1 MQDLYEADVRRV
13 APLGCAPRVMC
24 EGMRA
29 LNSKGRSSCADDA
42 NELIVGNKP
51 CRV

>member
-1 MQDLYEADVRRV
+1 MQDLYEADVRR
-13 APLGCAPRVMC
+13 ATPRVMC